1 MGGHYPIGTS
11 FLYAFSEDNV
21 WSATLREVD
30 WTGTIVIVF
39 DGIVV
44 PDKYKDGS
52 MRGPVNMEF
61 INLPLEEQ
69 LDAPGTKLK
78 LRLPEATDD
87 EKRKAWAEKRK
98 AYQEEQNKKRSE
110 ADDALFKTFNIGQH
124 VLWKTSSDP
133 KNYSVKHGMIKN
145 MNRAKM
151 TVDLDDEGWDNFSIY
166 DLKKVELTPIEIM
179 DELRKNDKF
188 SFLYPY
194 FKDIIKRALG
204 LKP

>member
-1 MGGHYPIGTS
+1 MDFLQKYLKYKNKYLELKNQLGGNYPIGTS

-52 MRGPVNMEF
+52 MRGPANMEF
-61 INLPLEEQ
+61 INLRWNEQ

-87 EKRKAWAEKRK
+87 EKRKAYEEEQNNKRSEATNDEKRSESTNDEKSKAWAVKFKAWAEKRK
-98 AYQEEQNKKRSE
+98 AYQ
-110 ADDALFKTFNIGQH
+110 
-124 VLWKTSSDP
+124 
-133 KNYSVKHGMIKN
+133 
-145 MNRAKM
+145 
-151 TVDLDDEGWDNFSIY
+151 
-166 DLKKVELTPIEIM
+166 
-179 DELRKNDKF
+179 
-188 SFLYPY
+188 
-194 FKDIIKRALG
+194 
-204 LKP
+204 